1 MYVLLFQITYVSIN
15 TKLNTYVKKVAIQ
28 IIAATVSGDGKS
40 SETSSEKKREKR
52 VMFSFSKKVT
62 KICQNLH
69 WI

>member
-40 SETSSEKKREKR
+40 SETSSEKKRKWY
-52 VMFSFSKKVT
+52 FVT
-62 KICQNLH
+62 KIVLTYCEKKLF
-69 WI
+69 